1 MRSDILVSV
10 GVIDEHGPRHGI
22 PRLAEIIAKLSL
34 AFEYFEVLYV
44 MEEKY
49 RCELDA
55 MAEKISGLTNLR
67 IILTA
72 DGTHYYHRRLVT
84 AREAIGDVVALYD
97 PDEIFVE
104 ELTQKLGESKDR
116 NEILAGWFS
125 LPTSTAWTYRLLAF
139 SSHYIITAQ
148 AARTLIIPREW
159 LNMLLIRRSAVIDL
173 RFQPRVSFTHY
184 CHFDIPK
191 KPIKSSD
198 LSGRYELLREVMLC
212 DASRYLKGY
221 AFMGFLVVLGAM
233 AYIAYATAIV
243 LLRPHVQE
251 GWFSSAVV
259 AAGSTAFIAMGM
271 SLISLALVTVI
282 DVLQNSS
289 NRIVVAELSNISFF
303 DKVNRRNVEVG

>member
-10 GVIDEHGPRHGI
+10 GVIDEHGPRRGI
-22 PRLAEIIAKLSL
+22 PRLAEVIAKLSL

-44 MEEKY
+44 MEEQY

-55 MAEKISGLTNLR
+55 MAEQISGLTNLR
-67 IILTA
+67 IILTTE
-72 DGTHYYHRRLVT
+72 GTHYYHRRLVT

-97 PDEIFVE
+97 PDEISVE
-104 ELTQKLGESKDR
+104 ELTRKLGESKDR

-125 LPTSTAWTYRLLAF
+125 VPAPTAWTYRLLAF

-159 LNMLLIRRSAVIDL
+159 LNTLLVRRSAVLDL
-173 RFQPRVSFTHY
+173 RFQARVSLTRY

-191 KPIKSSD
+191 KQTKGSN

-212 DASRYLKGY
+212 DAPRYLKGY
-221 AFMGFLVVLGAM
+221 AFMGFLVVLGTM
-233 AYIAYATAIV
+233 AYIAYAIAIV

-251 GWFSSAVV
+251 GWFSNAVV
-259 AAGSTAFIAMGM
+259 EAASTAFIATGM
-271 SLISLALVTVI
+271 SLIALALVTVL
-282 DVLQNSS
+282 DVLQGTSD
-289 NRIVVAELSNISFF
+289 RIVVAELSNISFF
-303 DKVNRRNVEVG
+303 DKVGCRNVEVG